1 MKKETERFITAVQ
14 DQALPTQWK
23 KIGTHRKAER
33 NINMQNVQ
41 WKRGNNISYTQWMR
55 VQVGEKARKSGTTCP
70 MKFVQEV

>member
-1 MKKETERFITAVQ
+1 MKKKTERFITAVQ

-41 WKRGNNISYTQWMR
+41 WKRGNNISYTQ
-55 VQVGEKARKSGTTCP
+55 
-70 MKFVQEV
+70 